1 MHARFENIK
10 RYADFIHRFVSV
22 KHVVLNSPLKLTSDS
37 PEFYTYIDQISDIFF
52 NAPGFPI
59 NIDNIHRF
67 LILIHND
74 LSVDVYT
81 NKFTVVVQ
89 LRLKRDLEGS
99 LIKKDDIADIQ
110 KLGFPDIKIQDSD
123 TVICC
128 LKVGWKFLLYCDLL
142 SEERKFDIA
151 SMQTELGRLYRY
163 ICFQE
168 VYQTLESETCFEEM
182 VADGWFPFIGVL
194 GRHYEELAAIYQNG
208 KFASDDSVK
217 TLLDGFDE
225 SRLRSMTDK
234 WWENTLFQEKR
245 KLLQAGVDAFLGG
258 TESGYINCIK
268 TLYTEIEGIM
278 RLLYF
283 KDTGKGNSIR
293 QEDFINHLIA
303 MGERYAGDDSDSL
316 LLPQQ
321 LLNYLT
327 KSVFSHFNVETGT
340 VDLSRN
346 SVAHGTAEEEDYTLE
361 KALQG
366 ILTLDQIYFYIS

>member
-74 LSVDVYT
+74 LSVDIYT

-234 WWENTLFQEKR
+234 WWGNTLFQEKR

-283 KDTGKGNSIR
+283 KDTGKGNS
-293 QEDFINHLIA
+293 
-303 MGERYAGDDSDSL
+303 
-316 LLPQQ
+316 
-321 LLNYLT
+321 
-327 KSVFSHFNVETGT
+327 
-340 VDLSRN
+340 
-346 SVAHGTAEEEDYTLE
+346 
-361 KALQG
+361 
-366 ILTLDQIYFYIS
+366 

>member
-1 MHARFENIK
+1 MHAHFENIK
-10 RYADFIHRFVSV
+10 RYADFIHRFLSV
-22 KHVVLNSPLKLTSDS
+22 KHVVVDSPFSLTSDS
-37 PEFYTYIDQISDIFF
+37 PEFYKFIDKISDIYF
-52 NAPGFPI
+52 NAPGFSK
-59 NIDNIHRF
+59 NISNIHRF

-74 LSVDVYT
+74 LSVDIYT
-81 NKFTVVVQ
+81 NKFTFSVQ

-110 KLGFPDIKIQDSD
+110 KLGFPQIKIQDSD

-142 SEERKFDIA
+142 SEGRKLDIA
-151 SMQTELGRLYRY
+151 SMQAELGRLYRY

-182 VADGWFPFIGVL
+182 VEDGWFPFIELL
-194 GRHYEELAAIYQNG
+194 GRDYEELAAIYQNG

-225 SRLRSMTDK
+225 SRLRIMTDK
-234 WWENTLFQEKR
+234 WWEKPLFQEKR
-245 KLLQAGVDAFLGG
+245 ELLQAGIEAFLGG
-258 TESGYINCIK
+258 TKSDYINCIK
-268 TLYTEIEGIM
+268 TLYTEIEGVM

-283 KDTGKGNSIR
+283 KDTEKSNRIG
-293 QEDFINHLIA
+293 QEEFISHLIA
-303 MGERYAGDDSDSL
+303 TGRQHTGADSASL

-321 LLNYLT
+321 FLKYLT
-327 KSVFSHFNVETGT
+327 KSIFSHFNVETGT
-340 VDLSRN
+340 VDLSRH

-366 ILTLDQIYFYIS
+366 ILALDQIYFYIP

>member
-245 KLLQAGVDAFLGG
+245 KLLQAG
-258 TESGYINCIK
+258 
-268 TLYTEIEGIM
+268 
-278 RLLYF
+278 R
-283 KDTGKGNSIR
+283 
-293 QEDFINHLIA
+293 
-303 MGERYAGDDSDSL
+303 
-316 LLPQQ
+316 
-321 LLNYLT
+321 
-327 KSVFSHFNVETGT
+327 
-340 VDLSRN
+340 
-346 SVAHGTAEEEDYTLE
+346 
-361 KALQG
+361 
-366 ILTLDQIYFYIS
+366 